1 MRAVVVRVDRGIAT
15 VELAIVADRPADV
28 DPADTEMYGK
38 WIAERLRRSHCAV
51 PGNAGDVIVVLD
63 REQATIRLMELPT
76 LDSDELPDMARLTM
90 QRDTHVEGGS
100 LAVDFLERTTGAH
113 AGGDAG
119 TTSVLVAAASQRVID
134 FAERLVE
141 AMGGK
146 SPVVTLRLFGVM
158 ALLREQA
165 MAAPER
171 AMVGIDANT
180 ECIELIVLRGEE
192 LLYTR
197 GVRLADSEALA
208 SEVKRS
214 WMSYRFT
221 QKDEAIANAVV
232 FADSAARDVLSA
244 GLTRIIG
251 APLAGFA
258 IPDTIRIGE
267 HVDREAVD
275 LTLPLVGLAIDR
287 ASGRGTIDLASPRR
301 APDLAARRRIRLLA
315 AAGVLILVGFAGW
328 TIGNIQR
335 KGLEQDVNGLR
346 VRATNALPELDRFK
360 RDTLKLEHLKTW
372 AGVQPAWLDHALYL
386 HAFAP
391 DPSSVVLNSFI
402 GSIDASDVQYSR
414 EQRWSIVSDMK
425 VTLDGEARDRSVA
438 DALRDA
444 LVENGHYTVT
454 STGADTEGG
463 RRLSSPFSYV
473 LRTRKSGAP
482 EEKRSQSPGAGGDAN
497 GAPAMKDGS

>member
-1 MRAVVVRVDRGIAT
+1 MASRRVACGAMAARVFLAIDPGERAMRAVVVRVDRGIAT

-267 HVDREAVD
+267 HVDRERRVAAPS
-275 LTLPLVGLAIDR
+275 TLHPPGALRTWRRGAGSVCSPLPGSSSSSALRAGPLATSSARDSSR
-287 ASGRGTIDLASPRR
+287 TSMVSVFVRR
-301 APDLAARRRIRLLA
+301 MPC
-315 AAGVLILVGFAGW
+315 
-328 TIGNIQR
+328 
-335 KGLEQDVNGLR
+335 
-346 VRATNALPELDRFK
+346 
-360 RDTLKLEHLKTW
+360 
-372 AGVQPAWLDHALYL
+372 
-386 HAFAP
+386 
-391 DPSSVVLNSFI
+391 LNS
-402 GSIDASDVQYSR
+402 ID
-414 EQRWSIVSDMK
+414 
-425 VTLDGEARDRSVA
+425 
-438 DALRDA
+438 
-444 LVENGHYTVT
+444 
-454 STGADTEGG
+454 
-463 RRLSSPFSYV
+463 SSA
-473 LRTRKSGAP
+473 TR
-482 EEKRSQSPGAGGDAN
+482 
-497 GAPAMKDGS
+497 